1 MDNEDYMMNL
11 MDKSKRNED
20 YRMNQN
26 ENPWSEDYHICMEK
40 NPAYIIVLDI
50 LTENIH
56 IKKIPIS
63 NSLLPLLKRLN
74 GYVNFSSI

>member
-26 ENPWSEDYHICMEK
+26 ENPWSEQAVRGLPYLHGEESCVHYSIRYTYGKYSHKKDS
-40 NPAYIIVLDI
+40 YIQSLAT
-50 LTENIH
+50 LT
-56 IKKIPIS
+56 KK
-63 NSLLPLLKRLN
+63 LEWLR
-74 GYVNFSSI
+74 